1 MVNTVCDAFGSMCK
15 YLHGF
20 RKLTTLPGGETMR
33 RFKRCVVLA
42 VFLGIFTVSS
52 LFAAVEVTFWHGLAR
67 DPDKSSIDKIIAD
80 FEKENPNIKVKLVI
94 VPSAE
99 TDSTKLL
106 TAVAAGTGPDLVYID
121 RFTVPQRAAYDVL
134 EPMDEYLKKNG
145 VDIKK
150 LMSDFY
156 DFAVQECM
164 FKGKY
169 YALPF
174 DTDVR
179 VMLYNV
185 AMLNSVG
192 LKEPPKTIYDL
203 IKVADKLTKEGK
215 KGQYDT
221 VGFIPWYAQGWPYT
235 WIYAFEG
242 NIFDEKTGKF
252 VFATDPGVIEAY
264 KWQKSWADRFGYEAL
279 NAFGSMQIGDLN
291 PFTAGKL
298 AMIVDGSWTI
308 SGIKMFAPKDFK
320 YAISGIPTKSGK
332 PVTWAGGW
340 SLAIPKGAKH
350 PVEAAKLAMYMA
362 TKGQIQQAVDTLHL
376 PTYKKAT
383 NDLLKVDPS
392 QKVFVDLLENAKCRP
407 PLPVGALLW
416 DKLNEARDNVLTG
429 KKSVEKALMDVQI
442 EVQREYDKIMSSK

>member
-1 MVNTVCDAFGSMCK
+1 VAKTI
-15 YLHGF
+15 
-20 RKLTTLPGGETMR
+20 TLLGGEFMR
-33 RFKRCVVLA
+33 RSSFLVFSVL
-42 VFLGIFTVSS
+42 LILCTVSS
-52 LFAAVEVTFWHGLAR
+52 LFAAVEITFWHGLAR
-67 DPDKSSIDKIIAD
+67 DPDKSSIDKIVAD
-80 FEKENPNIKVKLVI
+80 FEKENPGIKVKVVI
-94 VPSAE
+94 VPAAE

-106 TAVAAGTGPDLVYID
+106 TAVAAGTGPDIVYID

-134 EPMDEYLKKNG
+134 EPMNEYLQKNG
-145 VDIKK
+145 VDIANFMKE
-150 LMSDFY
+150 FY

-203 IKVADKLTKEGK
+203 MKVAEKLTKEGK
-215 KGQYDT
+215 KGQYNT

-235 WIYAFEG
+235 WIFAFEG
-242 NIFDEKTGKF
+242 NVFDEKTGKF

-291 PFTAGKL
+291 PFTASKL
-298 AMIVDGSWTI
+298 AMIVDGNWTI
-308 SGIKMFAPKDFK
+308 SGIKLFAPKDFK

-332 PVTWAGGW
+332 SVTWAGGW

-350 PVEAAKLAMYMA
+350 PVEAAKFAVYMA
-362 TKGQIQQAVDTLHL
+362 TKGQVQYAVDTLHL

-383 NDLLKVDPS
+383 TDLLRADPS
-392 QKVFVDLLENAKCRP
+392 QKPFIDLLENAKCRP

-416 DKLNEARDNVLTG
+416 DKLVEARDNVLTG
-429 KKSVEKALMDVQI
+429 KKTVQKALMDAQQ
-442 EVQREYDKIMSSK
+442 EVQKEYDKIMSSK